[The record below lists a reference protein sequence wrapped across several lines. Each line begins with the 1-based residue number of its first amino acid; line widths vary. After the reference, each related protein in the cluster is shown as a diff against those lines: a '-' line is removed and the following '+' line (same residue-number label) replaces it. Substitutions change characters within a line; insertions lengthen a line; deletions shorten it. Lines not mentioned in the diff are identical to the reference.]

1 MISHRQRA
9 LALAVV
15 ASLAVAACGSSDK
28 AADAVTPENVEMPA
42 ESALAPVDASPAA
55 DSAAAA
61 SSTVPTTT
69 EGVAAAAGQ
78 AAADVAAAAAAAGAD
93 ISPTPSPTA
102 KKP

>member
-1 MISHRQRA
+1 MISQRQRA
-9 LALAVV
+9 LAFAVV

-42 ESALAPVDASPAA
+42 ESALAPVDAAPVA
-55 DSAAAA
+55 DSAAAE
-61 SSTVPTTT
+61 SSAPTTT

-93 ISPTPSPTA
+93 ISPTPAPT

>member
-1 MISHRQRA
+1 MISQRQRA
-9 LALAVV
+9 LAFAVV

-42 ESALAPVDASPAA
+42 ESALAPVEATPEA

-61 SSTVPTTT
+61 SAAPTTT

-93 ISPTPSPTA
+93 ISPTPAPA

>member
-15 ASLAVAACGSSDK
+15 ASLAVAACGNSDK

-42 ESALAPVDASPAA
+42 ESALAPVDAAPVA

-61 SSTVPTTT
+61 ASAAPTTT
-69 EGVAAAAGQ
+69 EGVAAN
-78 AAADVAAAAAAAGAD
+78 AAAAAAAGAD
-93 ISPTPSPTA
+93 ISPTPAAT
-102 KKP
+102 KKPQ

>member
-1 MISHRQRA
+1 MISQRQRA

-42 ESALAPVDASPAA
+42 ESALAPVEAAPAA
-55 DSAAAA
+55 DSAASAA
-61 SSTVPTTT
+61 PTTT

-93 ISPTPSPTA
+93 ISPTPSASPA
-102 KKP
+102 KNP

>member
-1 MISHRQRA
+1 MISQRQRA
-9 LALAVV
+9 LAFAVV

-42 ESALAPVDASPAA
+42 ESALAPVDAAPAA
-55 DSAAAA
+55 DSSAA
-61 SSTVPTTT
+61 SAAPTTT

-93 ISPTPSPTA
+93 ISATPAPA

>member
-1 MISHRQRA
+1 MISPRQRA

-15 ASLAVAACGSSDK
+15 ASLAVAACGNSDK
-28 AADAVTPENVEMPA
+28 ATDAVTPENVEMPA
-42 ESALAPVDASPAA
+42 ESALAPVDAAPAAA
-55 DSAAAA
+55 DSMA
-61 SSTVPTTT
+61 SSAAPTTT

-93 ISPTPSPTA
+93 INPTSAPS